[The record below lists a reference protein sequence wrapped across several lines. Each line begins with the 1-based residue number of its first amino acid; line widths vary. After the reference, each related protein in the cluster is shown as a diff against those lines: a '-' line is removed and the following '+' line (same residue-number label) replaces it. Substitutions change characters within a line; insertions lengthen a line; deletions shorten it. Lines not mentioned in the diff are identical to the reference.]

1 MGLLDAPDDPVGAH
15 RVCRVGVRLLV
26 EPHFL
31 GDELGGEQPIDLAP
45 GVGDVGCDGVAEHL
59 RDRGEEVVAHDGVLL
74 RTNPEGDVL
83 VGDPLHHVV
92 VVATVEMDYATSD
105 DVSAGCGLPVGEVV
119 GDAVDVVSGG
129 AHGGQQSWQL
139 HDKVQRTWPPR
150 TVDVGARGHGFFK
163 DLVLGSVSSHC
174 VHHATCTVVVV
185 RPNDGNNENGELT

>member
-1 MGLLDAPDDPVGAH
+1 MGLLDAPDDPVVAH
-15 RVCRVGVRLLV
+15 RVCRVDVRLLV

-59 RDRGEEVVAHDGVLL
+59 RDR
-74 RTNPEGDVL
+74 
-83 VGDPLHHVV
+83 
-92 VVATVEMDYATSD
+92 
-105 DVSAGCGLPVGEVV
+105 GEVV

-150 TVDVGARGHGFFK
+150 TVDVGARGHGSFK

>member
-1 MGLLDAPDDPVGAH
+1 M
-15 RVCRVGVRLLV
+15 
-26 EPHFL
+26 
-31 GDELGGEQPIDLAP
+31 
-45 GVGDVGCDGVAEHL
+45 
-59 RDRGEEVVAHDGVLL
+59 
-74 RTNPEGDVL
+74 L

-150 TVDVGARGHGFFK
+150 TVDMGARGHGSFK

-174 VHHATCTVVVV
+174 VHHATRTVVVV
-185 RPNDGNNENGELT
+185 RPMTGTTRTES

>member
-1 MGLLDAPDDPVGAH
+1 M
-15 RVCRVGVRLLV
+15 
-26 EPHFL
+26 
-31 GDELGGEQPIDLAP
+31 
-45 GVGDVGCDGVAEHL
+45 
-59 RDRGEEVVAHDGVLL
+59 
-74 RTNPEGDVL
+74 L

-150 TVDVGARGHGFFK
+150 TVDVEPAAM
-163 DLVLGSVSSHC
+163 VSSRTWSSGPSA
-174 VHHATCTVVVV
+174 VTASTTPPA
-185 RPNDGNNENGELT
+185 RSSSYGQMTGTTRTES